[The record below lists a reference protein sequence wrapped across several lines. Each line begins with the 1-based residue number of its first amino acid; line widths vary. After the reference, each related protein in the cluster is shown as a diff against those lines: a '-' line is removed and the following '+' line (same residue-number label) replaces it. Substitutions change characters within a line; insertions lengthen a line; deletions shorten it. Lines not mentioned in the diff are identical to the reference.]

1 MKVAALQMVSG
12 VALQANLA
20 QARHLLEQAAQA
32 GAELAVLPEY
42 FCAMGLAD
50 ADKLADQGQAAHPLL
65 PHGDGDHQCHARF
78 VF

>member
-50 ADKLADQGQAAHPLL
+50 AD
-65 PHGDGDHQCHARF
+65 
-78 VF
+78 